1 MAKFHTATAMLAI
14 GLIGTMA
21 GGLSSARSYAAQEPP
36 ASTAP
41 ASPALPPGMTWYCP
55 MHPEITAAVTGEC
68 PICKMAFVVGNPFD
82 TREYELDFITSPAAV
97 TAGTPFTIRLKV
109 RDGGDEAITKFEEVH
124 DKRYHLFIISR
135 DMSVFEHVHPV
146 QQPDGTWELEARL
159 PKPGYY
165 NMVSDFLPTGGSPQV
180 IMRSLITADFKGDA
194 RSDEVP
200 IEPDTIFEK
209 TLNGITAKV
218 DFEPRPLLAGEHGHL
233 TFNLT
238 DAATG
243 QPITDLQPYL
253 GAFGH
258 TLIMSE
264 DQVNAVHSHPTPD
277 ISNDISRGLGGPRVM
292 FEGYFPTAG
301 EYRAWTQ
308 FLRHDQ
314 ITTFSFAFRVPTL
327 EEAYR

>member
-1 MAKFHTATAMLAI
+1 MMTRFHAATAVLTI
-14 GLIGTMA
+14 GLIGTAA
-21 GGLSSARSYAAQEPP
+21 GGLSSGPSFAAQEPASGALLP
-36 ASTAP
+36 A
-41 ASPALPPGMTWYCP
+41 GMTWYCP
-55 MHPEITAAVTGEC
+55 MHPEITAAVTGQC
-68 PICKMAFVVGNPFD
+68 PICKMAFVVGNPLD
-82 TREYELDFITSPAAV
+82 TREYELDFVTSPAAV
-97 TAGTPFTIRLKV
+97 TAGKPFTIKLKV
-109 RDGGDEAITKFEEVH
+109 RDGGNEAITKFEEVH

-135 DMSVFEHVHPV
+135 DMSVFEHVHPA

-165 NMVSDFLPTGGSPQV
+165 NIVSDFLPTGGAPQV
-180 IMRSLITADFKGDA
+180 IMRSLITADFTGDA
-194 RSDEVP
+194 RSNEVE
-200 IEPDTIFEK
+200 IQPDTIFEK

-243 QPITDLQPYL
+243 QPVTDLQPYL

-277 ISNDISRGLGGPRVM
+277 LSNDISRGLGGPRVM

>member
-1 MAKFHTATAMLAI
+1 
-14 GLIGTMA
+14 
-21 GGLSSARSYAAQEPP
+21 
-36 ASTAP
+36 
-41 ASPALPPGMTWYCP
+41 
-55 MHPEITAAVTGEC
+55 
-68 PICKMAFVVGNPFD
+68 MAFVAGNPLD
-82 TREYELDFITSPAAV
+82 TREYELDFSTSPAAV
-97 TAGTPFTIRLKV
+97 RAGTPFTITLTVK
-109 RDGGDEAITKFEEVH
+109 DGDEAITRFEEVH

-135 DMSVFEHVHPV
+135 DMTVFEHVHPV
-146 QQPDGTWELEARL
+146 LKPSGAWELEATL

-165 NMVSDFLPTGGSPQV
+165 NIVSDFLPTGGAPQV
-180 IMRSLITADFKGDA
+180 ITRELITADYNGDA
-194 RSDEVP
+194 LSDQVK

-209 TLNGITAKV
+209 TLNGMTARVEFDPK
-218 DFEPRPLLAGEHGHL
+218 PLQAGEHGHL
-233 TFNLT
+233 TYNLT

-243 QPITDLQPYL
+243 QPVADLQPYL

-264 DQVNAVHSHPTPD
+264 DQANVVHSHPTPD

-292 FEGYFPTAG
+292 FEGYFPIPG
-301 EYRAWTQ
+301 EYRVWTQ